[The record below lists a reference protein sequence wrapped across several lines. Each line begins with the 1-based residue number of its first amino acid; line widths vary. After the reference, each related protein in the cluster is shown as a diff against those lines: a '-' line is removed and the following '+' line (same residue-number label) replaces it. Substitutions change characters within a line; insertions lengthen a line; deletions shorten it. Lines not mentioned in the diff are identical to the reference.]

1 MQYELD
7 AWSDRVN
14 NSRKRA
20 DRNKILPHGVPN
32 DIYQHPERFGC
43 LDFKV
48 CSQLEL
54 VYLFCIYKNYLQIG
68 VEQAA
73 IDHIRNTF
81 APPNDPVF
89 ELVPPEFGQY
99 ATILYQSMGSP
110 AINSENVW
118 NIYRE
123 LLHRF
128 EHLDD
133 AVNFM
138 EECQVY
144 LDVLDNQVYLDDEV
158 PPAGLDLYGG
168 PDNQDA
174 DGNYYMGGVNNG
186 RGLGM

>member
-1 MQYELD
+1 MGSQMIYTNIQNGL
-7 AWSDRVN
+7 VVLI
-14 NSRKRA
+14 SRYALNRFTSSYSTFI
-20 DRNKILPHGVPN
+20 KIS
-32 DIYQHPERFGC
+32 F
-43 LDFKV
+43 
-48 CSQLEL
+48 
-54 VYLFCIYKNYLQIG
+54 QIG

-73 IDHIRNTF
+73 IDHVRNTY

-99 ATILYQSMGSP
+99 ASILYQSMGSP
-110 AINSENVW
+110 SINSDNVW

-133 AVNFM
+133 AVNFL

-144 LDVLDNQVYLDDEV
+144 LNILDDQVDLDDEV
-158 PPAGLDLYGG
+158 AVPPTGIALYGG
-168 PDNQDA
+168 PDDQDA

-186 RGLGM
+186 RGLGK

>member
-1 MQYELD
+1 
-7 AWSDRVN
+7 
-14 NSRKRA
+14 
-20 DRNKILPHGVPN
+20 
-32 DIYQHPERFGC
+32 
-43 LDFKV
+43 
-48 CSQLEL
+48 
-54 VYLFCIYKNYLQIG
+54 
-68 VEQAA
+68 
-73 IDHIRNTF
+73 
-81 APPNDPVF
+81 
-89 ELVPPEFGQY
+89 
-99 ATILYQSMGSP
+99 MGSP

-123 LLHRF
+123 LLHWF